1 MTTEIMMTNKQFMAL
16 REKHQGLPVNISV
29 LIRDIEQA
37 VLQSP
42 EIQALREDAAMLDWL
57 DATNTPF
64 KMGWNVRLAPAGNVS
79 VSSVIQLGGSV
90 TPIRAAISAS
100 MEQQK

>member
-29 LIRDIEQA
+29 LIRDVEQA

-42 EIQALREDAAMLDWL
+42 EVQALRNDAERMRRNTLLDVLGKLHSNPYSLTKSECIDVVREMFEEADAA
-57 DATNTPF
+57 
-64 KMGWNVRLAPAGNVS
+64 
-79 VSSVIQLGGSV
+79 
-90 TPIRAAISAS
+90 

>member
-29 LIRDIEQA
+29 LIRDVEQA

-42 EIQALREDAAMLDWL
+42 EIHELRKDALFGRVAMRFVDRAGDYCKED
-57 DATNTPF
+57 
-64 KMGWNVRLAPAGNVS
+64 PAEKICDEFN
-79 VSSVIQLGGSV
+79 
-90 TPIRAAISAS
+90 AAIHAA